1 MHSQKELKELG
12 NRIASTMQLAEKL
25 DQRMAAYLLSM
36 ASLEVSQTLE
46 SIQQRAAGRRMDN

>member
-1 MHSQKELKELG
+1 MNSQKELKELG

>member
-1 MHSQKELKELG
+1 MQSQKELKELG

>member
-1 MHSQKELKELG
+1 MQSQKELKELG

-46 SIQQRAAGRRMDN
+46 SIQQRAEGRRMDN

>member
-1 MHSQKELKELG
+1 MQSQKELKELG

-36 ASLEVSQTLE
+36 ASLEVSQALE

>member
-1 MHSQKELKELG
+1 MQSQKELKELG

-46 SIQQRAAGRRMDN
+46 SIQQRAAGQRMDN